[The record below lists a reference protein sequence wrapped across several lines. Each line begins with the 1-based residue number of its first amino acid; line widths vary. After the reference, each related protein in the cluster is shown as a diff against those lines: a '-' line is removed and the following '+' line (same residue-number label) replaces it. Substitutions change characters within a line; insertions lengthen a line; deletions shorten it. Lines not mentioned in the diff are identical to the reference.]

1 MLNFFPRIYEG
12 ELLYSIVSRYKLKA
26 GIINKKALM
35 KDLYGKEV
43 TLNSIYFPVH
53 IEALISNMPP
63 NIVINEK
70 DIIENNTLFK
80 IFSAFL
86 D

>member
-43 TLNSIYFPVH
+43 H
-53 IEALISNMPP
+53 
-63 NIVINEK
+63 
-70 DIIENNTLFK
+70 
-80 IFSAFL
+80 
-86 D
+86 